1 MTVLLGREKRRMSV
15 TTERTAVKLWFID
28 LDDTVLR
35 SSGGLFVALHDRMNR
50 FLMKEFGLSEEEATE
65 MRQLYWAQYGT
76 TFLGLWRRHGV
87 DPLRFLTETHD
98 FDVRPYLHKT
108 GDPGRA
114 LERLP
119 GRKVLYTNAPRNY
132 AEAALTHLRLTHVF
146 DDLVCSTDTHFL
158 GDWAPKPSARM
169 LSHLLARY
177 RVRAAEAAMVDDSFF
192 NLRIAKEAGLRTV
205 CCYGHHRAHARYP
218 MRKPAY
224 VDRMIAQLQDLT
236 RTGGERRGK

>member
-1 MTVLLGREKRRMSV
+1 
-15 TTERTAVKLWFID
+15 
-28 LDDTVLR
+28 
-35 SSGGLFVALHDRMNR
+35 
-50 FLMKEFGLSEEEATE
+50 
-65 MRQLYWAQYGT
+65 
-76 TFLGLWRRHGV
+76 
-87 DPLRFLTETHD
+87 
-98 FDVRPYLHKT
+98 
-108 GDPGRA
+108 
-114 LERLP
+114 
-119 GRKVLYTNAPRNY
+119 
-132 AEAALTHLRLTHVF
+132 
-146 DDLVCSTDTHFL
+146 
-158 GDWAPKPSARM
+158 M

>member
-1 MTVLLGREKRRMSV
+1 MTVLLGREKRRMPA

-65 MRQLYWAQYGT
+65 MRQRYWAQYGT
-76 TFLGLWRRHGV
+76 TF
-87 DPLRFLTETHD
+87 
-98 FDVRPYLHKT
+98 
-108 GDPGRA
+108 
-114 LERLP
+114 
-119 GRKVLYTNAPRNY
+119 KVLYTNAPRNY

-236 RTGGERRGK
+236 RTGGERRGE

>member
-1 MTVLLGREKRRMSV
+1 
-15 TTERTAVKLWFID
+15 
-28 LDDTVLR
+28 
-35 SSGGLFVALHDRMNR
+35 
-50 FLMKEFGLSEEEATE
+50 
-65 MRQLYWAQYGT
+65 MRQRYWAQYGT
-76 TFLGLWRRHGV
+76 TFLGLWRRHGI

-98 FDVRPYLHKT
+98 FDVRPYVRKT

-114 LERLP
+114 LERLS

-132 AEAALTHLRLTHVF
+132 AEAALAHLHLTHVF
-146 DDLVCSTDTHFL
+146 DDLVCSTDTHLL

-169 LSHLLARY
+169 LRHLLSRY
-177 RVRAAEAAMVDDSFF
+177 RVRASEAAMVDDSFF
-192 NLRIAKEAGLRTV
+192 NLRIAKEAGLKTV

-236 RTGGERRGK
+236 RTGAERRDK